1 MDLFTT
7 SPNRE
12 AISTVQYLPAVSI
25 IMPFA
30 PVVTS
35 KKNLEYRLKNVM
47 GKAEA
52 LLAAHYTAEKAIPV
66 IMKLKNIITGLN
78 YNSTKK
84 SVAIFLSPIV
94 EKIYYFE
101 AELEEKVVVDPSF
114 KFSDLA
120 GCKKEKKEYL
130 ILLLSETF
138 SKMYLCNSTQLK
150 LIKSNTLLVNSHNY
164 KSNASGELSDFLAL
178 SDQQLSENFLHQMDQ
193 GLSIILRSY
202 PLPVVVTGAE
212 KLLKYFRRITTNDE
226 SILQVI
232 QGNYS
237 EDSVCEL
244 NGLTESIVSC
254 WEKLKKQHLLKQL
267 ENAKTQNKLRTGIQD
282 TLKAAMQNK
291 GRLLVVEKKL
301 IDADRIS
308 KTYQS
313 FTKINSAGNEVFFVK
328 DDLDNIIKRVFEN
341 GGDVEF
347 IDNGLLKNYG
357 HIALIENY

>member
-7 SPNRE
+7 SPSRE
-12 AISTVQYLPAVSI
+12 VIATVQYLPAVSI

-30 PVVTS
+30 PVITS

-66 IMKLKNIITGLN
+66 IIKLKNIIAGLN

-94 EKIYYFE
+94 EKVYYFE
-101 AELEEKVVVDPSF
+101 IELEEKVMIDPSF

-120 GCKKEKKEYL
+120 SCKKEKREYL
-130 ILLLSETF
+130 ILLLSENF
-138 SKMYLCNSTQLK
+138 SKMYLCNDTQVK
-150 LIKSNTLLVNSHNY
+150 LIKSNTLLVNSHEY
-164 KSNASGELSDFLAL
+164 KIDASEKMACFY
-178 SDQQLSENFLHQMDQ
+178 QQQSEDFLHQMDQ

-212 KLLKYFRRITTNDE
+212 KLLKCFRTITTNE
-226 SILQVI
+226 VNILQFI
-232 QGNYS
+232 QGNYG

-244 NGLTESIVSC
+244 QGVTESVLSG
-254 WEKLKKQHLLKQL
+254 WEKLKKQHLLKQV
-267 ENAKTQNKLRTGIQD
+267 ENARAQNKLRMGMQD

-301 IDADRIS
+301 MNPARIS
-308 KTYQS
+308 KTYHQ
-313 FTKINSAGNEVFFVK
+313 FTKINSAGNEVFFMK
-328 DDLDNIIKRVFEN
+328 NDLDSIIKKVFEN

>member
-12 AISTVQYLPAVSI
+12 VIATVQYLPVVSI

-30 PVVTS
+30 PVITS

-52 LLAAHYTAEKAIPV
+52 LLAAQYTAEKAIPV
-66 IMKLKNIITGLN
+66 IIKLKNLIAGLN
-78 YNSTKK
+78 YNSNKK
-84 SVAIFLSPIV
+84 SVAIFLSPVV
-94 EKIYYFE
+94 EKVYYFE
-101 AELEEKVVVDPSF
+101 AEMEEKVMIDPSF
-114 KFSDLA
+114 KFSDLVN
-120 GCKKEKKEYL
+120 CKKEKKEYL
-130 ILLLSETF
+130 ILLLSERF
-138 SKMYLCNSTQLK
+138 SKMYLCNGTQLR
-150 LIKSNTLLVNSHNY
+150 LIKSNTLLVNSHEY
-164 KSNASGELSDFLAL
+164 KSNSSEEMAGFSTVP
-178 SDQQLSENFLHQMDQ
+178 DQQQSEDFLHQMDQ

-212 KLLKYFRRITTNDE
+212 KLLRHFRKITTNDE
-226 SILQVI
+226 SVLQFI
-232 QGNYS
+232 HDNYG

-244 NGLTESIVSC
+244 NGITESIVSC

-267 ENAKTQNKLRTGIQD
+267 ENAKAQNRLRTGMQD
-282 TLKAAMQNK
+282 ALKAAIQNK

-301 IDADRIS
+301 MNSGLIS
-308 KTYQS
+308 KTYHP
-313 FTKINSAGNEVFFVK
+313 FTKINSAGNEVFFIK
-328 DDLDNIIKRVFEN
+328 DDLDNIIKKVFEN

-357 HIALIENY
+357 HIALIESY